1 LTLRLTQVKEKK
13 LNYGTING
21 NKTVWVI
28 HMTNKD
34 NQSTKQEL
42 NLVPL
47 VAIIAPIATILVVAL
62 PLLTG

>member
-1 LTLRLTQVKEKK
+1 
-13 LNYGTING
+13 
-21 NKTVWVI
+21 
-28 HMTNKD
+28 MTNKD